1 MAKEEKELA
10 IIERSDTEHLKI
22 SISEFN
28 GKSYLNMRIFLRLMV
43 EKLGYLQRRVLLLLL
58 TKLKLLEMQL
68 MKL

>member
-28 GKSYLNMRIFLRLMV
+28 GKSYQIGRAHV
-43 EKLGYLQRRVLLLLL
+43 
-58 TKLKLLEMQL
+58 
-68 MKL
+68 